1 MSERAKNVLEE
12 ARLLPVEER
21 REVVEAILEM
31 DMEDD
36 DADGVVEDPAEVARA
51 WDLEIERRM
60 RGLVDGSIEVLSRE
74 EVRERLARKRMLK
87 AG

>member
-1 MSERAKNVLEE
+1 MSERAKKVLEE

-31 DMEDD
+31 DVEDD
-36 DADGVVEDPAEVARA
+36 TDGLVEDPAEVERA

-74 EVRERLARKRMLK
+74 EVRKRLARKRTLK
-87 AG
+87 AA

>member
-1 MSERAKNVLEE
+1 MSERAKKVLEE

-36 DADGVVEDPAEVARA
+36 DDVVEDPAEVARA
-51 WDLEIERRM
+51 WEIEIKKRVQGIVDGTAELIDEDVVRAELNRRRM
-60 RGLVDGSIEVLSRE
+60 RKS
-74 EVRERLARKRMLK
+74 A
-87 AG
+87 